1 MSMTSV
7 FGRKMTLQLLLDQ
20 SPDEVVFNKRVL
32 LIQLNEVLEMWVR
45 GEFPMEQESFD
56 MLEEGIMLLLLL
68 KLLGLP

>member
-1 MSMTSV
+1 MTSV